1 MLSALD
7 SLGDRT
13 ASGYTPQRSDFP
25 QASPGVLVWMAK
37 KFIAQNSSEDAI
49 VAMNI
54 LLDQFSV
61 NGGDFIF
68 DAHYIIGMA
77 KQQSRDYPE
86 AVASFESALNKL
98 LLAPQ
103 C

>member
-1 MLSALD
+1 
-7 SLGDRT
+7 
-13 ASGYTPQRSDFP
+13 
-25 QASPGVLVWMAK
+25 MAR

-77 KQQSRDYPE
+77 KHKVGIIRKQLQ
-86 AVASFESALNKL
+86 ALSL
-98 LLAPQ
+98 HLQTLLASECQ
-103 C
+103 